1 MIPFVDERLVDLL
14 QEGQSAMKSPP
25 DVLFWYIVAAGC
37 HANSHPPDGVV
48 VGRQLDEVKDDS
60 VTCLPP
66 RSHVPDVH
74 RR

>member
-48 VGRQLDEVKDDS
+48 VGRQLDEV
-60 VTCLPP
+60 
-66 RSHVPDVH
+66 
-74 RR
+74 